1 MRSVRR
7 LLVLG
12 IFAAAGVGIALSL
25 GLSID
30 QPIPGK
36 GDRHLLPPGPEGCF
50 AQKVPVTYSESD
62 VPEKVGPEHDLV
74 SASA

>member
-25 GLSID
+25 GLSIEPAD
-30 QPIPGK
+30 TRK
-36 GDRHLLPPGPEGCF
+36 R
-50 AQKVPVTYSESD
+50 
-62 VPEKVGPEHDLV
+62 
-74 SASA
+74 